1 MSRWPVW
8 NRPWT
13 CSGTY
18 DQICRAFWSARKAH
32 LSLWCSFEELVLDSR
47 FLRSCSHTQIWLV
60 KSFFCDFSCAWAG
73 FFNKSLGSWYLVQQ
87 TPLVVVLYLD
97 VPGAPTVLLSGNK
110 FLRFPPSETIRR
122 EAAPSG
128 EQTAFLFH
136 AFICFWV
143 VQIFLLSE
151 MRLSVRTH
159 YGSSMGWIFISWNN
173 TWQKVLSKG
182 RKLSSEL
189 SLQITEMEISPKM
202 DKIAISTKKQVLSV
216 RKLRPAHFQV
226 FWWKYSKV
234 TSANP
239 SVLCFVS
246 ELRGREDYVLGKR

>member
-1 MSRWPVW
+1 MCLVPPQCCFQETNFSDFLLQKQ
-8 NRPWT
+8 
-13 CSGTY
+13 SGGK
-18 DQICRAFWSARKAH
+18 QHH
-32 LSLWCSFEELVLDSR
+32 LVSKQL
-47 FLRSCSHTQIWLV
+47 
-60 KSFFCDFSCAWAG
+60 
-73 FFNKSLGSWYLVQQ
+73 
-87 TPLVVVLYLD
+87 
-97 VPGAPTVLLSGNK
+97 
-110 FLRFPPSETIRR
+110 
-122 EAAPSG
+122 
-128 EQTAFLFH
+128 
-136 AFICFWV
+136 FICFWV

-189 SLQITEMEISPKM
+189 SLQITETEISPKM

-246 ELRGREDYVLGKR
+246 ELRGREDCVLGKR